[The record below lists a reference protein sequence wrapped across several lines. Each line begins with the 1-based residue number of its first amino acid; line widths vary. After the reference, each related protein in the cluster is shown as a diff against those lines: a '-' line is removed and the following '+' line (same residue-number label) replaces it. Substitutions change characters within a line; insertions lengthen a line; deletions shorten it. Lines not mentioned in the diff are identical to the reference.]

1 MIRARLPW
9 AFALIAVIAAG
20 CAAGA
25 QPAPPKDYRVIRVL
39 PHDTAAYTQGLVYL
53 AGDTLLESTGLY
65 GRSDVRRVL
74 ATTGVPIQSV
84 PLSKD
89 HFGEGL
95 ALHGNRL
102 YQLTWQSGIAYIYQ
116 PATLALVD
124 SLRYPGE
131 GWGLASDGQSL
142 ILSDGSD
149 SLRFLDPATF
159 ALQRVTKVHYSTG
172 APVGKLNELE
182 YLAGDL
188 FANVYQSDWILRID
202 PNTGLVRQV
211 LDLNG
216 ILPSHSASATDEN
229 VLNGIAADRVTGHL
243 YVTGK
248 RWPKLFVLE
257 LIKKD

>member
-1 MIRARLPW
+1 MIRRRAPG
-9 AFALIAVIAAG
+9 AIALIAVVAAG

-25 QPAPPKDYRVIRVL
+25 QPAPPKDYRIVRVL
-39 PHDTAAYTQGLVYL
+39 PHDTAAYTQGLVHL

-74 ATTGVPIQSV
+74 ASTGVPIQSV

-95 ALHGNRL
+95 ALLGNRL
-102 YQLTWQSGIAYIYQ
+102 YQLTWQSGIAYVYE
-116 PATLALVD
+116 PTSLALVD

-131 GWGLASDGQSL
+131 GWGLTSDGRSL
-142 ILSDGSD
+142 IMSDGSD
-149 SLRFLDPATF
+149 SLRFLDPKTF
-159 ALQRVTKVHYSTG
+159 ATERVARVHYSTG
-172 APVGKLNELE
+172 APVGKINELE

-202 PNTGLVRQV
+202 PSTGLVRQV

-216 ILPSHSASATDEN
+216 ILPSHSSSATDEN
-229 VLNGIAADRVTGHL
+229 VLNGIAADTATGHL

-257 LIKKD
+257 LIKKE